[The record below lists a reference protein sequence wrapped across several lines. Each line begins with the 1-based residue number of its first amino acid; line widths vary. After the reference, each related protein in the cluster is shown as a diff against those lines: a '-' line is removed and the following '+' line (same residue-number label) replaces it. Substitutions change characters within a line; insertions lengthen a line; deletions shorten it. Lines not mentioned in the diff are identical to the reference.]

1 MSEIRRLEGVYL
13 SPEDATTLA
22 DALAYCEDALIK
34 TGRQWT
40 PRMQALRSALA
51 AAAYV
56 SRTDGGARKLADQ
69 ARADSLLGHE
79 FVDTVTAAQVLGCT
93 PANVRDLARRGTLPA
108 RRIGNRWLVSA
119 DAVHARTA

>member
-1 MSEIRRLEGVYL
+1 MSEIRRLDGVYIT
-13 SPEDATTLA
+13 PDAAKDLA
-22 DALAYCEDALIK
+22 EALFYCEDALIK
-34 TGRQWT
+34 TGRLWT
-40 PRMQALRSALA
+40 PKMRRIQSDLVA
-51 AAAYV
+51 ACE
-56 SRTDGGARKLADQ
+56 SQTDGGARKLADRVGE
-69 ARADSLLGHE
+69 APLLGHE